1 MARLLKFEPA
11 KDTAKKPDFDQVYEE
26 NYDKVYKYTYTILLN
41 KEDTED
47 VVSNTFMA
55 AYAAYDRYDPERASL
70 ATWLMRIAHNEAIN
84 LVRSAAYSKR
94 SEMPEYY
101 EVPDSSDDSV
111 KGLEDRDSVLYLY
124 SKLSAA
130 EREFLNMRYAMQMK
144 DSEVAETL
152 GLPVKTVNKRYQ
164 RLLVKCREILE
175 KR

>member
-1 MARLLKFEPA
+1 MARILKFEPA
-11 KDTAKKPDFDQVYEE
+11 KETAKKPDFDQVYEE

-41 KEDTED
+41 REDTED

-55 AYAAYDRYDPERASL
+55 AYAAYDRYDPARASL

-94 SEMPEYY
+94 SVMPEYY
-101 EVPDSSDDSV
+101 EVPDNSDDSV
-111 KGLEDRDSVLYLY
+111 KGLEDKEAVLYLY

-130 EREFLNMRYAMQMK
+130 EMEFLNMRYAMQMK

-164 RLLVKCREILE
+164 RLIFKCREILE

>member
-1 MARLLKFEPA
+1 MARILKFEPA

-41 KEDTED
+41 REDTED

>member
-1 MARLLKFEPA
+1 MGKLMRFTPA
-11 KDTAKKPDFDQVYEE
+11 QSPDAKPAFDQVYEE
-26 NYDKVYKYTYTILLN
+26 NYDRVYKYTYSILLN
-41 KEDTED
+41 REDTED

-55 AYAAYDRYDPERASL
+55 AYAAYDRYDPEKSSP

-94 SEMPEYY
+94 TEMPEYY
-101 EVPDSSDDSV
+101 EVPDNSEDSV
-111 KGLEDRDSVLYLY
+111 RGLEDKEAVLFLY
-124 SKLSAA
+124 SKLSTS

-144 DSEVAETL
+144 DAEVAETL

-175 KR
+175 NR

>member
-1 MARLLKFEPA
+1 MAKLLKFESVRDA
-11 KDTAKKPDFDQVYEE
+11 AKKPAFDQVYEE
-26 NYDKVYKYTYTILLN
+26 NYDRVYKYTYSILLN
-41 KEDTED
+41 REDTED

-55 AYAAYDRYDPERASL
+55 AYAAYDRYDPEKSSP

-94 SEMPEYY
+94 TEMPEYY
-101 EVPDSSDDSV
+101 EVPDNSEDSV
-111 KGLEDRDSVLYLY
+111 RGLEDKEAVLFLY
-124 SKLSAA
+124 SKLSIS

-144 DSEVAETL
+144 DAEVAETM

-175 KR
+175 NR

>member
-1 MARLLKFEPA
+1 MARILKFEPA
-11 KDTAKKPDFDQVYEE
+11 KDTAKKQDFDQVYEE

>member
-1 MARLLKFEPA
+1 MARILKFEPA
-11 KDTAKKPDFDQVYEE
+11 KDTAKKPNFDQVYEE

>member
-1 MARLLKFEPA
+1 MARILKFEPA
-11 KDTAKKPDFDQVYEE
+11 KETAKKPDFDQVYEE

-55 AYAAYDRYDPERASL
+55 AYAAYDRYDPARASL

-101 EVPDSSDDSV
+101 EVPDKSDDSV
-111 KGLEDRDSVLYLY
+111 KGLEDKEAVLYLY

-164 RLLVKCREILE
+164 RLIFKCREILE

>member
-1 MARLLKFEPA
+1 MARILKFEPA
-11 KDTAKKPDFDQVYEE
+11 KETAKKPDFDQVYEE

-41 KEDTED
+41 REDTED

-55 AYAAYDRYDPERASL
+55 AYAAYDRYDPARASL

-94 SEMPEYY
+94 SVMPEYY
-101 EVPDSSDDSV
+101 EVPDNSDDSV
-111 KGLEDRDSVLYLY
+111 KGLEDKEAVLYLY

-164 RLLVKCREILE
+164 RLIFKCREILE

>member
-1 MARLLKFEPA
+1 MARILKFEPA
-11 KDTAKKPDFDQVYEE
+11 KETAKKTDFDQVYEE

-144 DSEVAETL
+144 DAEVAETL

-175 KR
+175 NR

>member
-11 KDTAKKPDFDQVYEE
+11 KETAKKPDFDQVYEE

-41 KEDTED
+41 REDTED

-111 KGLEDRDSVLYLY
+111 RGLEDRDSVLYLY

-144 DSEVAETL
+144 DAEVAETL

-175 KR
+175 NR

>member
-11 KDTAKKPDFDQVYEE
+11 KDTAKKQDFDQVYEE

>member
-1 MARLLKFEPA
+1 MARILKFEPA

>member
-1 MARLLKFEPA
+1 MARILKFEPA
-11 KDTAKKPDFDQVYEE
+11 KETAKKPDFDQVYEE

-55 AYAAYDRYDPERASL
+55 AYAAYDRYDPARASL

-94 SEMPEYY
+94 SVMPEYY
-101 EVPDSSDDSV
+101 EVPDNSDDSV
-111 KGLEDRDSVLYLY
+111 KGLEDKEAVLYLY

>member
-11 KDTAKKPDFDQVYEE
+11 KDTAKKQDFDQVYEE

-164 RLLVKCREILE
+164 RLLARCREILE
-175 KR
+175 NR

>member
-11 KDTAKKPDFDQVYEE
+11 KETAKKPDFDQVYEE

-41 KEDTED
+41 REDTED

-111 KGLEDRDSVLYLY
+111 RGLEDRDSVIYLY
-124 SKLSAA
+124 SKLSTA

-144 DSEVAETL
+144 DAEVAETL

-175 KR
+175 NR

>member
-11 KDTAKKPDFDQVYEE
+11 QDTVKKPDFDQVYEE
-26 NYDKVYKYTYTILLN
+26 NYDRVYKYTYTILLN

-47 VVSNTFMA
+47 VVSSTFMA

-101 EVPDSSDDSV
+101 EVPDNSEDSV
-111 KGLEDRDSVLYLY
+111 RGLEDKESVLYLY

-130 EREFLNMRYAMQMK
+130 EREFLNMRYVMQMK
-144 DSEVAETL
+144 DAEVAETL

-164 RLLVKCREILE
+164 RLLARCREILE
-175 KR
+175 NR